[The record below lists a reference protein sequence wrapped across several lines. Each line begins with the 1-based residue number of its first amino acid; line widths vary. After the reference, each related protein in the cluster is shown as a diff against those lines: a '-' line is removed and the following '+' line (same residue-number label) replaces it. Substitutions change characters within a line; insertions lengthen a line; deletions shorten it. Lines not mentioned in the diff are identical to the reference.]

1 MSIKKQIYWEK
12 SEEDILSNNFSNSS
26 REKLENLLPKRT
38 WKSIRR
44 KAERMSM
51 KRLDYFRSL
60 RPKNHHFFKKWS
72 EEMAYILG
80 FITADGNI
88 NKTRNSYYLQFC
100 LQKKDEDILKK
111 MRKMLAPKNKFSYYK
126 PENTLSFKL
135 GSTTIYKDLL
145 KLGITAN
152 KTFSVKPPKIPKA
165 YLRHYLRGFFDG
177 DGCINLFKRK
187 DAKKI
192 FPSVS
197 IVSNMSM
204 ISFLNKIFNKITGS
218 RLKPY
223 KTLSKYKNPMG
234 TLKYTCNNAYKIL
247 DFLYKDSTIYLNR
260 KNKLYQHVK
269 ETMHYANCK

>member
-1 MSIKKQIYWEK
+1 MSLTKQVYWEK

-26 REKLENLLPKRT
+26 RKKLENLLPKRT

-44 KAERMSM
+44 KAERMSI
-51 KRLDYFRSL
+51 KRIDYFKSL

-80 FITADGNI
+80 FITADGSI
-88 NKTRNSYYLQFC
+88 IKSGYSHYLQFC
-100 LQKKDEDILKK
+100 LQKRDIDILNK
-111 MRKMLAPKNKFSYYK
+111 MRKILAPKNKFSYYK
-126 PENTLSFKL
+126 PENTLHFKV
-135 GSTTIYKDLL
+135 GSTTIYKDLM

-177 DGCINLFKRK
+177 DGCIHLFKRK

-192 FPSVS
+192 FPSIS
-197 IVSNMSM
+197 IISNISM
-204 ISFLNKIFNKITGS
+204 ATFLNTIFNKITGS

-223 KTLSKYKNPMG
+223 KTLSKYENPMG
-234 TLKYTCNNAYKIL
+234 TLRYTCNNAFKIL
-247 DFLYKDSTIYLNR
+247 DFLYEDATIYLNR
-260 KNKLYQHVK
+260 KNKLYRHIK
-269 ETMHYANCK
+269 ETMHYANC